1 MIVWTVET
9 GKRRAYV
16 KKKKRVNRMFK
27 ETMGN
32 LNFLVH

>member
-16 KKKKRVNRMFK
+16 KKKRVNRMFK